1 MVYYWRYRIFLFDEV
16 AHAWILLVVDDSS
29 LPWIIPNFLIHNGS
43 AAGFMLRCWYNYGF
57 SNYVTNYFKEYT
69 VD

>member
-1 MVYYWRYRIFLFDEV
+1 MY
-16 AHAWILLVVDDSS
+16 VDDSS